1 MPLPHTSERMPS
13 ASALTAALLAPYA
26 VRVSRM
32 PRMLATDEISTRCPA
47 PWARKISIAASHW
60 ACAPST
66 LVCRAARL
74 AHALPVPTEAPLPM
88 PALTITRSNPP
99 RRSASA
105 GTTVA
110 TDSGSSTSSTAVSTR
125 IPGMGVQQLL
135 LQGLEAV
142 GTAGGEREVAAHRGE
157 PAGHA
162 LAESG
167 AGAGDQDASANGM
180 R

>member
-32 PRMLATDEISTRCPA
+32 PRVLATDEISTRCPA

-66 LVCRAARL
+66 LVCRTARL
-74 AHALPVPTEAPLPM
+74 AQALPVPTEAPLPI
-88 PALTITRSNPP
+88 PALTITRSNPAEALGQ
-99 RRSASA
+99 RRDDRRDRL
-105 GTTVA
+105 GVV
-110 TDSGSSTSSTAVSTR
+110 DVEHR
-125 IPGMGVQQLL
+125 RLHPDPGMGVQQLL

-142 GTAGGEREVAAHRGE
+142 GTAGGAGE
-157 PAGHA
+157 GGGHP
-162 LAESG
+162 G
-167 AGAGDQDASANGM
+167 ARA
-180 R
+180 